1 MIISHY
7 LCNFLSIHNCRSLCG
22 PPLLD
27 SGLKITQNVSF
38 LQLFYKMNRF
48 EFYQIFPERNL
59 NFAEFCNKKKR
70 FFGFGVG
77 FLAVSDKFAEFTN
90 FTKFTKIAEFT
101 YFTKFNKMRHF
112 FSNFQTLCILKANF

>member
-1 MIISHY
+1 
-7 LCNFLSIHNCRSLCG
+7 
-22 PPLLD
+22 
-27 SGLKITQNVSF
+27 
-38 LQLFYKMNRF
+38 MNRF

-101 YFTKFNKMRHF
+101 YFTKFAEFTTFTKFTKIAQFIAFTIQFNH
-112 FSNFQTLCILKANF
+112 LPI